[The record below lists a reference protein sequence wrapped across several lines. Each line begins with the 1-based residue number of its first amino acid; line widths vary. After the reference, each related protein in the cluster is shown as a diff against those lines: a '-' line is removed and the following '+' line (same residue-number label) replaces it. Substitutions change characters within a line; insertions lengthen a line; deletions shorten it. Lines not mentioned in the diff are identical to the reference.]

1 MASKMLRSLEDEA
14 NDSSPLPIPPP
25 LRGRGYLAVE
35 FSMTKK
41 SFFLFALLFV
51 FSFGPPAHSEGDELL
66 SKIGIQSMKDKRK
79 APDCTL
85 EALNG
90 ERIQLKTF
98 KGKMIF
104 LNFWATW
111 CGPCKEEMPSM
122 EALYQKFKE
131 KDFVFLTVA
140 VDYGGAKRV
149 KEFIEK
155 QRYQFPV
162 IVDPAGKTLDLF
174 EINKI
179 PSTLIIDKKGRII
192 GRAIG
197 PRNWNSPEV
206 VSLLNQ
212 TLLLSSAA
220 VY

>member
-1 MASKMLRSLEDEA
+1 MRKIAS
-14 NDSSPLPIPPP
+14 
-25 LRGRGYLAVE
+25 
-35 FSMTKK
+35 
-41 SFFLFALLFV
+41 FLFALLFV
-51 FSFGPPAHSEGDELL
+51 LLVSPPAHTEGDELF

-79 APDCTL
+79 APDCSL

-90 ERIQLKTF
+90 ERIQLKAL

-111 CGPCKEEMPSM
+111 CGPCKAEMPSM
-122 EALYQKFKE
+122 EALHQKFKG

-149 KEFIEK
+149 REFIEK

-162 IVDPAGKTLDLF
+162 FVDPAGKTLDLF

-212 TLLLSSAA
+212 TLLVSSAA
-220 VY
+220 IF

>member
-1 MASKMLRSLEDEA
+1 MKKT
-14 NDSSPLPIPPP
+14 SS
-25 LRGRGYLAVE
+25 
-35 FSMTKK
+35 
-41 SFFLFALLFV
+41 FLFALFFV
-51 FSFGPPAHSEGDELL
+51 LSFSPSAHSEGDELF
-66 SKIGIQSMKDKRK
+66 SKIGIQLMKEKRK
-79 APDCTL
+79 APDCFL

-90 ERIQLKTF
+90 ERIQLKAL
-98 KGKMIF
+98 KGKIIF

-122 EALYQKFKE
+122 EALYQKFKG

-140 VDYGGAKRV
+140 VDYGGTKRV
-149 KEFIEK
+149 REFMEK
-155 QRYQFPV
+155 YRYHFPV
-162 IVDPAGKTLDLF
+162 LIDPDGKTLDLF

-197 PRNWNSPEV
+197 PRDWNSPEV

-212 TLLLSSAA
+212 SLLLSSAA
-220 VY
+220 VF

>member
-1 MASKMLRSLEDEA
+1 MASKMLRSLEEGKQTLERERY
-14 NDSSPLPIPPP
+14 S
-25 LRGRGYLAVE
+25 AVE
-35 FSMTKK
+35 LNMIKK

-51 FSFGPPAHSEGDELL
+51 FSFSPPAHSEEDELF

-90 ERIQLKTF
+90 EKIQLKAL

-122 EALYQKFKE
+122 EALHQKFKA

-149 KEFIEK
+149 REFIEK

-162 IVDPAGKTLDLF
+162 VVDPAGKTLDLF

-179 PSTLIIDKKGRII
+179 PSTLVIDKKGRII

-220 VY
+220 IH